1 MTKFTIEGVFK
12 DHTIKEKDSKKDE
25 GGKYLAGEV
34 MFEIDNTDGKY
45 GAVEVIPFS
54 VFGKSAEAGQT
65 LLRGQRVQI
74 TFRLSGRE
82 WQGRYYPSLKAIFFK
97 PVEQQEA
104 PRPKHDPL
112 KDSEVPF

>member
-25 GGKYLAGEV
+25 GGKYLAGECV
-34 MFEIDNTDGKY
+34 FEIDNTDGKY

-65 LLRGQRVQI
+65 LLRGQKVQI
-74 TFRLSGRE
+74 TFRISVRE
-82 WQGRYYPSLKAIFFK
+82 WKDRIYSSLKAITFK

-104 PRPKHDPL
+104 PKPAPL
-112 KDSEVPF
+112 PADSDIPF

>member
-54 VFGKSAEAGQT
+54 VFGKSAEAGPYS
-65 LLRGQRVQI
+65 VASA
-74 TFRLSGRE
+74 FRSHSGFQAASGR
-82 WQGRYYPSLKAIFFK
+82 GDTTPRSRLFSSSLLSSRKR
-97 PVEQQEA
+97 QD
-104 PRPKHDPL
+104 RNTTR
-112 KDSEVPF
+112 